1 VISRYHLSGSLK
13 FEEDSMDGTNA
24 APTTMDDEISF
35 FVKQM
40 QTLR

>member
-1 VISRYHLSGSLK
+1 VISRHYLSGFLK
-13 FEEDSMDGTNA
+13 FEEDSMDGTSA
-24 APTTMDDEISF
+24 APTTMDDEIGF